1 VFKQRGGD
9 NMYVIV
15 MKQKNTQKV
24 ISGVLQTKS
33 GAEALLKIYNSQV
46 KGDESYYIKEA
57 IKK

>member
-1 VFKQRGGD
+1 
-9 NMYVIV
+9 MYVIV
-15 MKQKNTQKV
+15 KKKKNTQTV
-24 ISGVLQTKS
+24 VSGVLQTKA

>member
-1 VFKQRGGD
+1 
-9 NMYVIV
+9 MYVIV

-24 ISGVLQTKS
+24 ISGVLQTKA

-57 IKK
+57 TKK